1 MVDIKLP
8 CEIGMRVKDKD
19 DGSEWRI
26 IGYEIRG
33 SGVPFETSYR
43 AMAQAV
49 DVNNN
54 DNQVL
59 ISSRNGVFPDEI
71 EVIGY

>member
-8 CEIGMRVKDKD
+8 CEIGMRVKNKN

-33 SGVPFETSYR
+33 NGIPHETPYR

-49 DVNNN
+49 DVDNN

-59 ISSRNGVFPDEI
+59 ISSRNGVFPYDI
-71 EVIGY
+71 EVIGW